1 MDPNTQKLVQDLA
14 AGWTNFLSQQMSL
27 DKDTF
32 QLAQGTLG
40 LQTADNSGLFLME
53 DAVPALSVVGYY
65 DASTM
70 KKRSDAYGN
79 LLNALLSEANPQ
91 ALRNALGNYY
101 SEWITWKKTNAPQS
115 GESYLA
121 WFKRWEMQSDIDAG
135 AGTRAESAVIS
146 TQNSALIKA
155 QTNYYNLT
163 QFQQQFSPAGQPQFS
178 LYVYSG
184 TTDGALKA
192 INDGQSL
199 NNINFDSARMESSVS
214 HTFVEGSA
222 SGFYSIFSGGAS
234 GSFEQLN
241 TKAANQRFTITGRLG
256 SFATLSVAPG
266 GWYGSG
272 EVSRALNGKG
282 DNTIW
287 DSGASAGDWN
297 SFFGQPNGSLAR
309 YISQLVLVSDYELTV
324 TSYASYSQQ
333 DFQQIKTQASFGVW
347 PFFSGSAS
355 ATHTTDYNLNS
366 NGTLSI
372 THKLPK
378 GSIQIWGANI
388 LSQS

>member
-1 MDPNTQKLVQDLA
+1 MDPNTQKLVQDLG
-14 AGWTNFLSQQMSL
+14 AGWANFLSKQMGLS
-27 DKDTF
+27 KDTF

-53 DAVPALSVVGYY
+53 DAVPALSAIGYY
-65 DASTM
+65 DAGTM

-79 LLNALLSEANPQ
+79 LLNALLSETNPQ

-121 WFKRWEMQSDIDAG
+121 WFKRWEMQSDIDSGAG
-135 AGTRAESAVIS
+135 ARAESAVIS

-155 QTNYYNLT
+155 QTNYYNLA

-184 TTDGALKA
+184 TTDAAATA
-192 INDGQSL
+192 INNGQSL
-199 NNINFDSARMESSVS
+199 DNISFDSTRMETSVS
-214 HTFVEGSA
+214 RTFAQGSA
-222 SGFYSIFSGGAS
+222 SGFYSIFSGDAS
-234 GSFEQLN
+234 ASFEQLN
-241 TKAANQRFTITGRLG
+241 TKAANQRFTITGRVG
-256 SFATLSVAPG
+256 KYATLSAGPG
-266 GWYGSG
+266 GWYSPG
-272 EVSRALNGKG
+272 EVSRAFNGKN

-309 YISQLVLVSDYELTV
+309 YISQLMLISDYELTV
-324 TSYASYSQQ
+324 TSYASYSQE
-333 DFQQIKTQASFGVW
+333 DYQQIKTQASFGVW

-355 ATHTTDYNLNS
+355 ATHTTDYTLNS
-366 NGTLSI
+366 NGSLSV
-372 THKLPK
+372 THKLPR
-378 GSIQIWGANI
+378 GSIQIWGVTVLPQN
-388 LSQS
+388 